1 MSTIREL
8 LEPAVARLR
17 ASGSESPRLDAELLL
32 ARAISADRTAVIA
45 HPDAPVGDGPAG
57 TFEADLRR
65 REAGE
70 PVAYIR
76 GLKEFYGIA
85 LMVDRRV
92 LIPRPE
98 TERLVELAER
108 EIADRLI
115 AAPRDPGVKPL
126 RVVDVGTGSGA
137 IAIALASAL
146 RRRRMLDE
154 VEIIGTDISSDVLD
168 IAQLNAVAHGV
179 ADRVRFVEADLVT
192 PVVERPYDVVVA
204 NLPYVASA
212 DVDRLPVAASFEP
225 RSALDGGRDGLDV
238 VRRLVTRL
246 PDVLAEDGTA
256 FLEIGSNQ
264 GDATG
269 DLVTTVLPGWAVRI
283 ELDLTGRPRVVR
295 IERQRRG

>member
-1 MSTIREL
+1 
-8 LEPAVARLR
+8 
-17 ASGSESPRLDAELLL
+17 
-32 ARAISADRTAVIA
+32 
-45 HPDAPVGDGPAG
+45 
-57 TFEADLRR
+57 
-65 REAGE
+65 
-70 PVAYIR
+70 
-76 GLKEFYGIA
+76 
-85 LMVDRRV
+85 
-92 LIPRPE
+92 
-98 TERLVELAER
+98 
-108 EIADRLI
+108 
-115 AAPRDPGVKPL
+115 
-126 RVVDVGTGSGA
+126 
-137 IAIALASAL
+137 
-146 RRRRMLDE
+146 MLDE